1 MNIYLEISLLFD
13 MWSFLAG
20 RGSGKSF
27 TSSLYLANKFYSSK
41 KNCIYLR
48 ETLTNADVSTIPMF
62 LSQVEVLKLNQ
73 YFKIKHGE
81 IENRYGQKL
90 YFKGFRTSSND
101 ADSQLKSIPNLE
113 TVLIEEATEV
123 SEKDFDKLNLSVR
136 DKDSHPKI
144 ILCLNPSF
152 KKHWI
157 YQRFFEQKGVEYNFT
172 GIKDDTLYIHTTYL
186 DNIKN
191 LDDSF
196 KKEAEET
203 KNVNILKY
211 NNLFLG
217 MWNDENRHALWSQ
230 ELLNLAKDFKECDN
244 HFDSKYYLGI
254 DIAVSTNKDSDETAL
269 TLVEKNKDQFYVLD
283 CVHGKFTPEEW
294 SIKCKDFRN
303 KYRNLYIVA
312 EKNQGGDL
320 IASTLK
326 HVGINSNVKLVSATK
341 SKILRAEDILILYEQ
356 RRVHHTKI
364 MSQLEQEMLTYS
376 GDPKEKS
383 PNCLDSLVWA
393 LKEASQKSSSGNL
406 WLG

>member
-1 MNIYLEISLLFD
+1 
-13 MWSFLAG
+13 
-20 RGSGKSF
+20 
-27 TSSLYLANKFYSSK
+27 
-41 KNCIYLR
+41 LR
-48 ETLTNADVSTIPMF
+48 ETLTNTDISVIPQF
-62 LSQVEVLKLNQ
+62 LAQVEILKLNQ

-81 IENRYGQKL
+81 IENRFGQKL

-136 DKDSHPKI
+136 DRDSHPKI

-196 KKEAEET
+196 IKEAEET

-217 MWNDENRHALWSQ
+217 MWNDENRNALWSQ
-230 ELLNLAKDFKECDN
+230 ELLSLAKDFKECND
-244 HFDSKYYLGI
+244 HFESKYYLGI
-254 DIAVSTNKDSDETAL
+254 DIAVSTNQDSDETAL
-269 TLVEKNKDQFYVLD
+269 TLIEKNKDQFYVLE
-283 CVHGKFTPEEW
+283 CIHGKFTPEEW
-294 SIKCKDFRN
+294 ANKCKDIRS

-326 HVGINSNVKLVSATK
+326 HVGINSNVKLVMATK

-393 LKEASQKSSSGNL
+393 LKEASQKASSGSL
-406 WLG
+406 YIS